1 MDLAHKTSSA
11 IEMVDEGTTRSGRKK
26 LAPGI
31 LTAVAVAAIF
41 ASALFVVSRINVGP
55 ATQADPLVGPAAI
68 EFRAGERV
76 VTSTQADPLL
86 APAAVEFRAGERQS
100 TAK

>member
-26 LAPGI
+26 LAAGI
-31 LTAVAVAAIF
+31 LTAVAVTAIF
-41 ASALFVVSRINVGP
+41 ATALLVVSRSNVGP
-55 ATQADPLVGPAAI
+55 VTQADPLVGPAAI

-76 VTSTQADPLL
+76 VTSTQADPLVG
-86 APAAVEFRAGERQS
+86 PAAVEFRAGERVDAGQ
-100 TAK
+100 